1 MKRLL
6 LWLEPRLQDT
16 CVMFAVIFCAAN
28 ASFLSLFLLEG
39 GGLASHRGLW
49 VLAAATAACCLL
61 LALTKHLTSSPTSDL
76 LNPTT

>member
-39 GGLASHRGLW
+39 GGLASHRGLL